1 MLIITGDHGMRDA
14 GGHGGSSYAETN
26 VPFIVVGQKCGE
38 STRESYK
45 QIDIAATLAVLS
57 ALPIPASSIGS
68 LIPELLADLT
78 MEHQL
83 FAFHYNAKRLMDK
96 LILAEGSDRIA
107 DTEIHEQFEE
117 AKVQHETFIRSSDE
131 NLNSVNSEAAF
142 RRAKILYVTATK
154 AMSEQLS
161 KSYIDYDDFSIGA
174 GLLVLLV
181 VSAYSHI
188 RNLERILMVF
198 LAFFSHYL
206 TFCYL
211 IRSQWTRKAFPS
223 NGWQQRSSRVSED
236 M

>member
-1 MLIITGDHGMRDA
+1 MRDT

-68 LIPELLADLT
+68 LIPEPLADLT

-107 DTEIHEQFEE
+107 DTEIYEQFEE
-117 AKVQHETFIRSSDE
+117 AKNQHESFIRSTDE
-131 NLNSVNSEAAF
+131 KLNSVNEAAF

-174 GLLVLLV
+174 GLFVLFI
-181 VSAYSHI
+181 VSAYSNI
-188 RNLERILMVF
+188 RILEWILIVF
-198 LAFFSHYL
+198 LEFFSH
-206 TFCYL
+206 
-211 IRSQWTRKAFPS
+211 S
-223 NGWQQRSSRVSED
+223 
-236 M
+236 